1 MYRNFDLESEIKLVG
16 YQWKCDSPEYVVCLI
31 HGIGEHAGRYD
42 RTGEAFN
49 EAGIDMVGMD
59 LRGHGH
65 SPGTRGHTSPRA
77 DVLADI
83 DRLMEYIQNEY
94 PELPVFIYGHS
105 MGGNIA
111 LDYRKR
117 GRYRSAPAGYIIS
130 SPWIL
135 LQRKI
140 PKPLYLFALGMSKVK
155 PDFRMRAK
163 IKPEQLGNPEI
174 ILKQDN
180 FHLVHDSITVKTA
193 LEGLEIAKLLMN
205 DRLETLAI
213 KKLLNEDAYKV
224 AISSTKSMTGHL
236 LGAAGAIEAIACLM
250 AITESIIPP
259 TINYMT
265 PDEECDLDYVPN
277 KPRNEEVRYALSNS
291 LGFGG
296 HNATIL
302 LKKYE

>member
-1 MYRNFDLESEIKLVG
+1 MNVEMYRNFELESEIKLAG
-16 YQWKCDSPEYVVCLI
+16 YQWKCDCPEYVVCLI

-49 EAGIDMVGMD
+49 EAEIDMVGVD

-65 SPGTRGHTSPRA
+65 SPGTRGHTSPRS

-83 DRLMEYIQNEY
+83 DRLMEYIKKEY
-94 PELPVFIYGHS
+94 HELPVFIYGHS

-117 GRYRSAPAGYIIS
+117 GRYRNAPAGYIIS

-140 PKPLYLFALGMSKVK
+140 PKYLYLFALGMSKVK

-163 IKPEQLGNPEI
+163 IKPEQLGNAEI
-174 ILKQDN
+174 ILKQGD

-193 LEGLEIAKLLMN
+193 LEGLEIAELLMN
-205 DRLETLAI
+205 DRLETKGDEQLRPMLLMHGDADMICDPEGSRILARLEKESCSFI
-213 KKLLNEDAYKV
+213 EWPGLYHEIHNGSPDSDGMEVIRAMIDW
-224 AISSTKSMTGHL
+224 IR
-236 LGAAGAIEAIACLM
+236 AGG
-250 AITESIIPP
+250 
-259 TINYMT
+259 N
-265 PDEECDLDYVPN
+265 
-277 KPRNEEVRYALSNS
+277 
-291 LGFGG
+291 
-296 HNATIL
+296 
-302 LKKYE
+302 